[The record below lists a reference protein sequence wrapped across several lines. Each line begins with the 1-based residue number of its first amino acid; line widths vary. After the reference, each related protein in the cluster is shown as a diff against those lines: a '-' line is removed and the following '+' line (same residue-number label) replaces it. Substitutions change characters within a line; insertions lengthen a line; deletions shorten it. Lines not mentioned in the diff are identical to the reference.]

1 MIYFVSTESHNYAH
15 RKVAARPWVR
25 QASYSRLL
33 TRSHLPSA
41 TYIFTDFDRLGFW
54 ELERAAHVYR
64 GLRDGGCRVLND
76 PGRALHRLGLLQ
88 RLRRDGVN
96 SFAAWPASDAELVDA
111 FPVFLRTARAHRGNL
126 TELLP
131 DPAALSGAL
140 EALIEQGY
148 PLSDLIIVQYRAA
161 PIHDD
166 VFRKLAMYRIG
177 DAMVPA
183 VSVHER
189 HWTAKLG
196 QEGVA
201 GAEAYRED
209 LEQVRTA
216 PHAAILR
223 QAFEAAKIEYG
234 RADYG
239 LVDGRPEIYE
249 INTNPMIGGAET
261 SHPFADRSQAQAL
274 SSALYYQAVEA
285 LDTPEGGPEVALR
298 RPEMLNDLA
307 RRGIDMP
314 SYDWT
319 P

>member
-1 MIYFVSTESHNYAH
+1 MIYLVSTVFHNYAH

-33 TRSHLPSA
+33 TQSHLPSA
-41 TYIFTDFDRLGFW
+41 TYIFSDFDRLGFW
-54 ELERAAHVYR
+54 ELERAAHLYR
-64 GLRDGGCRVLND
+64 SLRDGGCRVLND

-88 RLRRDGVN
+88 RLRRDGIN
-96 SFAAWPASDAELVDA
+96 SFAAWPARDAELVDA
-111 FPVFLRTARAHRGNL
+111 FPVFLRTSRAHRGNL
-126 TELLP
+126 TELLS
-131 DPAALSGAL
+131 DPAALSAAL

-148 PLSDLIIVQYRAA
+148 PLSDLIVVQYRAA

-183 VSVHER
+183 LSVHER
-189 HWTAKLG
+189 HWTAKHG
-196 QEGVA
+196 QDGVA
-201 GAEAYRED
+201 GAQAYRED

-216 PHAAILR
+216 PYAPILR
-223 QAFEAAKIEYG
+223 QAFESAKIEYG

-249 INTNPMIGGAET
+249 INTNPVIGDAEI

-274 SSALYYQAVEA
+274 SSALYYEA
-285 LDTPEGGPEVALR
+285 LEALNTSEGGPEVALR
-298 RPEMLNDLA
+298 RPELLNVFT
-307 RRGIDMP
+307 RRGADMP
-314 SYDWT
+314 PYDWV